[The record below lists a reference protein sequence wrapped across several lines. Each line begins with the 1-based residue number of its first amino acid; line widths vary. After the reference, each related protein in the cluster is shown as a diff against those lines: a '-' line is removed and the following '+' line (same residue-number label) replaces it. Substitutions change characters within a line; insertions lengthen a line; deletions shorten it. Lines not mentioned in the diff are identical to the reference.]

1 MLPVLIGVAA
11 LAFALLLLL
20 LANGNCF
27 PHEQQL
33 SLALCSG
40 TPLLTIFLPF
50 PRLTV
55 GWTISTDEIKNKTVL
70 VGGMCVCLS
79 VYLILVLWDYTDRDP
94 ASTLYGNIPYRLLLS
109 ILVS

>member
-1 MLPVLIGVAA
+1 VAA

-20 LANGNCF
+20 LANGNSF
-27 PHEQQL
+27 PHEQHQL
-33 SLALCSG
+33 LAVCSD
-40 TPLLTIFLPF
+40 TTLLSSFLPF
-50 PRLTV
+50 PRLAV

-94 ASTLYGNIPYRLLLS
+94 ASTLYGNTPYRLRSS
-109 ILVS
+109 ILDS